1 MSRRFC
7 IWLHYTLIFRQF
19 PQKHFVYVCLFLPTQ
34 GHYQM
39 IYHFFTPYYIPNFY
53 KFIWFMCILQAS
65 WTVGHTSV
73 SYTHLDVYKR
83 QVICSLSI
91 HTSKIHLFSFSAT
104 STVLNSSSSKDASCL
119 LYTSRCV

>member
-65 WTVGHTSV
+65 WTVGHTFCIMQLSCDDCSICV
-73 SYTHLDVYKR
+73 AGKGFDHSFLFCLCFYCFFYVFKKYGIWIFSIYGR
-83 QVICSLSI
+83 FPVIS
-91 HTSKIHLFSFSAT
+91 
-104 STVLNSSSSKDASCL
+104 
-119 LYTSRCV
+119 